1 MDFFNQH
8 SNESIRMYDGYT
20 ASFSGNVWKYC
31 KKAAMGRDLREFFI
45 KFGHA
50 NIHNFIYLQLYIFV
64 ISLTI
69 LSY

>member
-1 MDFFNQH
+1 MEFISIQMNQYVCMMA
-8 SNESIRMYDGYT
+8 IRRI
-20 ASFSGNVWKYC
+20 FGNIWKYC
-31 KKAAMGRDLREFFI
+31 KKAAMDRDLREFFI

>member
-1 MDFFNQH
+1 MD
-8 SNESIRMYDGYT
+8 
-20 ASFSGNVWKYC
+20 
-31 KKAAMGRDLREFFI
+31 RDLRDFFI

-50 NIHNFIYLQLYIFV
+50 KFHNCIHLQLYIFV